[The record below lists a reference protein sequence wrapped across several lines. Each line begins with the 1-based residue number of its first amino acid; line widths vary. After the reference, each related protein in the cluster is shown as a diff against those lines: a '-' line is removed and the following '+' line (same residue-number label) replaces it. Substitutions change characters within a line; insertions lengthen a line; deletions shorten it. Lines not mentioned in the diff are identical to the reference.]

1 MTEMKHSILSQVLDQ
16 QARARRRG
24 LCACLSKTL
33 YKSSVKF
40 VSQVPV
46 GNAPNEFN
54 NKNNILH
61 LKLVRKLGRELKLST
76 LPNIYMPCAMR
87 NISQIIL
94 YL

>member
-40 VSQVPV
+40 VSPVPV

-54 NKNNILH
+54 RKNNIMH
-61 LKLVRKLGRELKLST
+61 LKLSE
-76 LPNIYMPCAMR
+76 N
-87 NISQIIL
+87 
-94 YL
+94 